1 MTSCSPSS
9 SILSPSYSLHPQIHT
24 RSSLFLGYHPFNKTQ
39 QDKLI
44 LLATLSLCS
53 RNVEIPSNLDNIHDE
68 VMPTKPFRENQFL
81 GQEDNGGL
89 TTTLH
94 KVETFIVEDKR
105 NSEQSRVIDS
115 VAVEQ
120 IKRLDSFDSYGGGFT
135 NLQDFNNL
143 LMGLVKED
151 ETEYAVKMFDEM
163 SMYSLV
169 PDSKTYSIMIR
180 CYCKKNDAEKAKGV
194 LDEMVKNGF
203 HPNVVTMT
211 VLINS
216 FCRRGKLK
224 KAVEVF
230 DIMGKIGCEPTVQ
243 TYNCLING
251 LCYVGRVEEAYELLM
266 KIKKSPKKPDI
277 YTYTAVMDGYCKVG
291 RSDEAMELLEEALAE
306 GLKPNVVTFNT
317 LFNGYCKEGRAIEG
331 INLLDK
337 MKERNCE
344 PDYISYSTLLHG
356 LLKWNEV
363 EAALRVYKEMLEI
376 GFEVS
381 ERMINTFLRVICRRS
396 WTDQKLLIDVEQVL
410 ERIKESGLI
419 PYPNT
424 YCMVIQTLSI
434 GGEAEKAL
442 TNLHKMMKLGYRPRL
457 ITLNAVIRALCKKG
471 MVDEGFLVLV
481 LMVDGNIRDNKLSYN
496 LLIDEFNRRER
507 LLDACKVYGVAV
519 KRGVIPNH
527 EPIQLLKE

>member
-1 MTSCSPSS
+1 MTSCSSS
-9 SILSPSYSLHPQIHT
+9 SSLLSPSYSLIPQIHT
-24 RSSLFLGYHPFNKTQ
+24 RSSLFLGYYPFNKTQ
-39 QDKLI
+39 QGKLI
-44 LLATLSLCS
+44 LLATLSFCT
-53 RNVEIPSNLDNIHDE
+53 RNVEITSNIVHNHNEII
-68 VMPTKPFRENQFL
+68 PTKPFRESQVL
-81 GQEDNGGL
+81 GHEDNGGL
-89 TTTLH
+89 STTLH
-94 KVETFIVEDKR
+94 KIETIIEEDKR
-105 NSEQSRVIDS
+105 DSEQLRVIDS

-120 IKRLDSFDSYGGGFT
+120 IKRIENYGRGFT

-151 ETEYAVKMFDEM
+151 ETGCAVKMFDEM
-163 SMYSLV
+163 SGYSLV

-180 CYCKKNDAEKAKGV
+180 CFCKKNEAEKARGV

-211 VLINS
+211 ILINS

-337 MKERNCE
+337 MKKTNCV

-376 GFEVS
+376 GLEVS

-396 WTDQKLLIDVEQVL
+396 WTDQKLLIDVEQVF
-410 ERIKESGLI
+410 ERIKDSGLI

-442 TNLHKMMKLGYRPRL
+442 ANLHKMMKLGYRPRL
-457 ITLNAVIRALCKKG
+457 ITFNAVIRALCKKG
-471 MVDEGFLVLV
+471 MIDEGFLVLV
-481 LMVDGNIRDNKLSYN
+481 LMVSGNIRANKLSYN

-507 LLDACKVYGVAV
+507 WLDACKVYGVAL
-519 KRGVIPNH
+519 KRGVVPNR
-527 EPIQLLKE
+527 EPKRLLEE